1 MKNTKQIGVMHD
13 HEIARR
19 RLHAQ
24 GLAEPRATTPV
35 EVVTQLGAMQAQ
47 DHAGALWSMGLRL
60 PDATRAEV
68 ERAIEERTIV
78 RTWPMRGTLHFV
90 PAADV
95 RWMLALM
102 TPRVMA
108 SAAGR
113 HRALGLDDAA
123 FRRIRTIVTRALT
136 GPAC

>member
-24 GLAEPRATTPV
+24 GL
-35 EVVTQLGAMQAQ
+35 
-47 DHAGALWSMGLRL
+47 
-60 PDATRAEV
+60 AEV